1 MAAKGQPDQMASDME
16 VVHIKQKCF
25 TEFLHAEKMV
35 PTDIHQHLLNV
46 SAEQRVDVSTVRLW
60 VVCFSSSN
68 SDSGSLP
75 LVQIFTSAACRLLFI
90 TGKNAQLTMVT
101 VLKDSEF
108 ALSKSVIV
116 LFISVVIST
125 KINRRH

>member
-1 MAAKGQPDQMASDME
+1 VYEQRHE
-16 VVHIKQKCF
+16 

-35 PTDIHQHLLNV
+35 PTDIHQHLLNI
-46 SAEQRVDVSTVRLW
+46 SGEQRVDVSTVRLW
-60 VVCFSSSN
+60 MVCFSSRN
-68 SDSGSLP
+68 SDSGSPP

-101 VLKDSEF
+101 VLKNSEF